1 MKTAAIA
8 GSLMFGFL
16 TLPVCAQVTVEEI
29 IENVK
34 RNEALYDE
42 IDVTMHDE
50 FTIGDN
56 KPLESQDGQMKQM
69 SSQSAVRHYVRQGG
83 LFRLERTGTG
93 VRGSEGEPVSLDRIR
108 AYDGTTTRLLDQNAI
123 GNIIKGLAD
132 DDRTVCPHTIFI
144 QMDIATPLS
153 TFLSGHKAIAAHP
166 LGSKRYRN
174 QITIATSYHGET
186 ECQGLRCHEVW
197 VTESSFGVPYD
208 RYEFLLAEERNYL
221 PVRRTGYTFNLS
233 KEVPLGQDEV
243 AEFREVEPGV
253 WFPWSVRMTC
263 NEPALL
269 QREGKQKLGWEQRH
283 TVESVSLHPQY
294 DAAYFSDVPFPDGT
308 AVYEVENREI
318 KKSYRTG
325 TPAAPLAQAAGATG
339 RRRWTALFAVGGIAA
354 LFVLISKLRRRV
366 ARLR

>member
-1 MKTAAIA
+1 MRTTAIA
-8 GSLMFGFL
+8 GFL
-16 TLPVCAQVTVEEI
+16 VLVSSWPLCAQVTIEEI

-34 RNEALYDE
+34 RNEALYDD

-56 KPLESQDGQMKQM
+56 KPFESQDGNLKQM
-69 SSQSAVRHYVRQGG
+69 SSQNAVRHYVQQGEMFG
-83 LFRLERTGTG
+83 FERTGPG
-93 VRGSEGEPVSLDRIR
+93 VGGSAGQPVSLDRIR
-108 AYDGTTTRLLDQNAI
+108 AFDGTTTRLLDQNAI
-123 GNIIKGLAD
+123 GNIIRGRAD
-132 DDRTVCPHTIFI
+132 DDRTIRPHTLFI
-144 QMDIATPLS
+144 EIEIATPLS
-153 TFLSGHKAIAAHP
+153 TFLSGHEAMAAHP
-166 LGSKRYRN
+166 LGSKMYRE
-174 QITIATSYHGET
+174 QFTIATSYHGEI

-197 VTESSFGVPYD
+197 VTESSWGQEYD

-221 PVRRTGYTFNLS
+221 PVRMTSFTFNLS
-233 KEVPLGQDEV
+233 KDVPLGGAEV

-253 WFPWSVRMTC
+253 WFPWSASIRC

-283 TVESVSLHPQY
+283 AVESVTLHPEY

-325 TPAAPLAQAAGATG
+325 TPAAPPGHSLGSRG
-339 RRRWTALFAVGGIAA
+339 RRWWIALAAVAAIAM
-354 LFVLISKLRRRV
+354 LFLLIYKFRSRAGM
-366 ARLR
+366 AR